1 MKKAILSI
9 LLIVVFTTFSNGQ
22 TKVNGRVS
30 DEISG
35 DPVSGVN
42 ISVLNTN
49 LGTSTQTNGSFSL
62 ELSSG
67 NFVVE
72 FSSVGYV
79 KSQKQVQ
86 VISGQHIDLG
96 NIKMKPYIIGL
107 QEVSIIS
114 SVGRDRYT
122 PVAMSTIPS
131 AKIETQLGDQPLPD
145 ILKMVPGVYST
156 RTGGGSGDASV
167 SIRGFQ
173 QENVALL
180 LNGIPIGSVENG
192 LVYWNNWLGLSDATQ
207 QIQVQRGLGASRV
220 ALNSVGGTINIL
232 THTTEAPQGGVV
244 RYAITDYGNSRFS
257 LSYNTG
263 KLKNGMAVSFLG
275 SRISGPG
282 YVDATYVDAWGYFL
296 SVSKEFNHKHKLVFV
311 GLGNPERHGQRNI
324 MLTQAETDRYG
335 LKFNKDWGSY
345 NGEINN
351 ASENFYHKPH
361 LSLNHYWNINKR
373 SMLATSIYFSSGK
386 GGGKWSDK
394 FMTNLGIGNYR
405 NPSNQIDWESIYVN
419 NSTHTDY
426 YVLANGDT
434 VRGFSKNIQTNFLAS
449 HIWTGIIST
458 LEYKL
463 GDNIQLMAGIHYRY
477 FKSSLQQKVR
487 DLLGGDFF
495 IDNYAYA
502 VDGIAGRQEIKEV
515 GDVIKIDNG
524 AIINFANLFGQVEY
538 HRNRLYAFLAG
549 SISSNWY
556 QRYDHYNYVTNPES
570 KVVELWGFDA
580 KAGLNYNISEYH
592 NVYFNTGYF
601 SRVPYYKYIFGN
613 YTNEPTLE
621 TENEKITSAELG
633 YGFNR
638 RLTGIKANIYYTYWK
653 DRSFLANEYNQFLDP
668 VMINGL
674 DAEHY
679 GVEIEL
685 SQGFGK
691 YLSLGGL
698 LSLGNWQWKNNVS
711 AEVYDNN
718 NVLQDTV
725 QIYAD
730 GLYVGDAPQVQAG
743 ITGKVQFLK
752 LFAFSANYIY
762 YDKLYAG
769 FNPVSRNNPADTEQ
783 PYRIPSYA
791 LLDLFLDVK
800 FRIGSL
806 PAGITVGCFNALN
819 HKHIIRGLDG
829 TSHNLD
835 TFSGFWGFGRNFSF
849 SFALRF

>member
-1 MKKAILSI
+1 MKKAFLSI
-9 LLIVVFTTFSNGQ
+9 LLIVVFATFSNGQ

-35 DPVSGVN
+35 DPISGVN
-42 ISVLNTN
+42 ISVLHTN
-49 LGTSTQTNGSFSL
+49 LGTSTQTNGNFSL
-62 ELSSG
+62 ELSDG

-79 KSQKQVQ
+79 SSQKQVQ
-86 VISGQHIDLG
+86 VMSGQDIDLG
-96 NIKMKPYIIGL
+96 NIKLKPFIIGL

-145 ILKMVPGVYST
+145 IMKMVPGVYSA

-232 THTTEAPQGGVV
+232 THTTEAPKGGVV

-324 MLTQAETDRYG
+324 MLTQAETDQYG

-345 NGEINN
+345 NGKINN

-361 LSLNHYWNINKR
+361 LSLNHYWNINER

-394 FMTNLGIGNYR
+394 FMTNLGIGGYR

-419 NSTHTDY
+419 NNTHTDY

-449 HIWTGIIST
+449 HVWTGIIST
-458 LEYKL
+458 LEHKL
-463 GDNIQLMAGIHYRY
+463 GDNFQIMAGIHYRY

-502 VDGIAGRQEIKEV
+502 VDGIAGRQEIKGV

-538 HRNRLYAFLAG
+538 HRNRLHAFLAG

-556 QRYDHYNYVTNPES
+556 QRYDHYNYVSNPES
-570 KVVELWGFDA
+570 KVVELWGFDV
-580 KAGLNYNISEYH
+580 KAGLNYNLNEYH

-621 TENEKITSAELG
+621 TKNEKITSAELG
-633 YGFNR
+633 YGFSRN
-638 RLTGIKANIYYTYWK
+638 LTGIKANIYYTYWK

-674 DAEHY
+674 DAEHF

-691 YLSLGGL
+691 YISLGGL

-730 GLYVGDAPQVQAG
+730 GLYVGDAPQVQTG

-752 LFAFSANYIY
+752 MFALTANYIY

-791 LLDLFLDVK
+791 LLDLFLDVNFK
-800 FRIGSL
+800 IGSL
-806 PAGITVGCFNALN
+806 PAGITVSCFNALN

-849 SFALRF
+849 SFSLRF